1 MSRIRQ
7 TQKEAK
13 KQPLLTP
20 KEKKHAKQA
29 KKHASAIT
37 PLISR

>member
-7 TQKEAK
+7 TQKEPK
-13 KQPLLTP
+13 KQPLLTA

-29 KKHASAIT
+29 KKDASTIQ

>member
-1 MSRIRQ
+1 MSRVRQ
-7 TQKEAK
+7 APKALK
-13 KQPLLTP
+13 KQPLLTA

-29 KKHASAIT
+29 KKDASAIQ